1 MSPAQ
6 ESDNESLCRQP
17 CPLCVGPCDARVP
30 CQRIFARNLYDGGG
44 ARSVPDMD
52 VTAALGGVD
61 NIVDTKPESAL
72 AERLRR
78 FREQSGMTRSQLAER
93 AGLSRPTI
101 WAWECGKTRP
111 RQNNL
116 RTLALALGISE
127 QELIGKDCSEPVYNE
142 YDPLGPVVW
151 SEDRISTRLPNADRL
166 RIMMYA
172 AKLGIAALA
181 GVKARNV
188 KISIEI

>member
-1 MSPAQ
+1 M
-6 ESDNESLCRQP
+6 
-17 CPLCVGPCDARVP
+17 
-30 CQRIFARNLYDGGG
+30 
-44 ARSVPDMD
+44 PDMD
-52 VTAALGGVD
+52 MTAVLGGVD
-61 NIVDTKPESAL
+61 TADTKAESDL

-116 RTLALALGISE
+116 RNLALALGISE
-127 QELIGKDCSEPVYNE
+127 RELVGKDRSEPAYNE
-142 YDPLGPVVW
+142 YDPLGPVMW
-151 SEDRISTRLPNADRL
+151 SEDNISTRLPNADRL